1 VLLALGL
8 EGAIFRA
15 ARGGVDRAARQG
27 FSRVTGSW
35 PGEERP
41 GAA

>member
-1 VLLALGL
+1 LL

-15 ARGGVDRAARQG
+15 VRGVFDHGSRQA
-27 FSRVTGSW
+27 FSRLTGSW

-41 GAA
+41 ERS